1 MTKKNILFMQNILL
15 FIVIVILL
23 IIALFM
29 LSKNNVTN
37 TNGILNTNDILNHK
51 FNISS
56 YANLGRPVEQNCNNG
71 DVLFNAYA
79 PPEKTDEIKVNSCR
93 GGGVGV
99 PINISTSAVDA
110 DYRQVGILKFNENG
124 EDKIL
129 PLLGRPLFT
138 SRDKWQYYTLSE
150 RNIKLPITH
159 NGKNGTNEYGCDNI
173 YSGDVVNV
181 DGYGKNFKASIY
193 ENMHHKYLPFV

>member
-1 MTKKNILFMQNILL
+1 MTKKDILFMQNILL
-15 FIVIVILL
+15 FIVIVVLL
-23 IIALFM
+23 FIALFM
-29 LSKNNVTN
+29 LSRNNVT
-37 TNGILNTNDILNHK
+37 NTNDILNHK

-79 PPEKTDEIKVNSCR
+79 HPEKTDEIKVNSCR

-99 PINISTSAVDA
+99 PINVSTSAVNA

-129 PLLGRPLFT
+129 PWISSISGR
-138 SRDKWQYYTLSE
+138 
-150 RNIKLPITH
+150 
-159 NGKNGTNEYGCDNI
+159 
-173 YSGDVVNV
+173 
-181 DGYGKNFKASIY
+181 
-193 ENMHHKYLPFV
+193 

>member
-15 FIVIVILL
+15 FIFIIVLL
-23 IIALFM
+23 FVGLSM
-29 LSKNNVTN
+29 LSRNNVS
-37 TNGILNTNDILNHK
+37 NTNDILNHK

-56 YANLGRPVEQNCNNG
+56 YANLGHPSVPCNNG

-181 DGYGKNFKASIY
+181 DGYGKNFEASIY

>member
-1 MTKKNILFMQNILL
+1 MQNILL
-15 FIVIVILL
+15 FIFIILL
-23 IIALFM
+23 LLIGLSM
-29 LSKNNVTN
+29 LSKNTGTSDV
-37 TNGILNTNDILNHK
+37 LNHK

-56 YANLGRPVEQNCNNG
+56 YANLGHPSIPCNNG
-71 DVLFNAYA
+71 DVLFNAYT
-79 PPEKTDEIKVNSCR
+79 PPEKTNEIKVNSCR
-93 GGGVGV
+93 GGGNGI
-99 PINISTSAVDA
+99 PININTSAVDA
-110 DYRQVGILKFNENG
+110 DYRQIGILKFNENG

-159 NGKNGTNEYGCDNI
+159 NGKNGTNEYGCESI

-181 DGYGKNFKASIY
+181 DGYGKDFEASIY

>member
-15 FIVIVILL
+15 FIFIIILL
-23 IIALFM
+23 LIGISM
-29 LSKNNVTN
+29 LSRNNVT
-37 TNGILNTNDILNHK
+37 NTNDILNHK

-56 YANLGRPVEQNCNNG
+56 YANLGHPSVPCNNG
-71 DVLFNAYA
+71 DVLFNAYT
-79 PPEKTDEIKVNSCR
+79 PPEKTNEIKVNSCR
-93 GGGVGV
+93 GGGGV
-99 PINISTSAVDA
+99 PINVSTSAVDA

-150 RNIKLPITH
+150 RNIKLPLSH

-181 DGYGKNFKASIY
+181 DGYGKNFEASIY

>member
-15 FIVIVILL
+15 FIFIIVLL
-23 IIALFM
+23 FVGLSM
-29 LSKNNVTN
+29 LSRNNVT
-37 TNGILNTNDILNHK
+37 NTNDILNHK

-56 YANLGRPVEQNCNNG
+56 YANLGHPSVPCNNG

-99 PINISTSAVDA
+99 PINVSTSAVDA

-181 DGYGKNFKASIY
+181 DGYGKNFEASIY

>member
-15 FIVIVILL
+15 FIFIILL
-23 IIALFM
+23 LLIGLSM
-29 LSKNNVTN
+29 LSKNTG
-37 TNGILNTNDILNHK
+37 TSDILNHK

-56 YANLGRPVEQNCNNG
+56 YANLGHPSIPCNNG
-71 DVLFNAYA
+71 DVLFNAYT

-150 RNIKLPITH
+150 RNIKLPIIH

-181 DGYGKNFKASIY
+181 DGYGKDFEASIY
-193 ENMHHKYLPFV
+193 ENMHYKYLPI